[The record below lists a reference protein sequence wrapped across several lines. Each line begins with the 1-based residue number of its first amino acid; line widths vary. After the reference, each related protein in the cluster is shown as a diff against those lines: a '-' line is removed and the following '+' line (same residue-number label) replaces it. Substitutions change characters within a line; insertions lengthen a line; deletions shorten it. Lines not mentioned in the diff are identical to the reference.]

1 MESLSDKLKSLGVKT
16 GARDLPRPKA
26 RKFGFPIE
34 EVMAGFDDHTPLGAT
49 WIVQQDYGRDYQHGS
64 VQLSTECQVGFLAD
78 WCGCEGLNNHALHEY
93 IFLDTE
99 TSGLAGGTGTY
110 AFMIGLG
117 FRTQSGFRLM
127 QMFMRDPSQEPAL
140 LASLS
145 RVLSPFKVVVTFNGR
160 GFDIPLLKT
169 RHVMNGIP
177 QPFDDLQHIDLLPVA
192 RKLWRNR
199 LPSRALKSL
208 EIDILGVP
216 RSADEVPGYL
226 IPEMYFEYLRSGD
239 ARPLS
244 GIFYHNGMDILSLA
258 ALFIFVN
265 DLLAAPL
272 QLQSIDSLDLLAIAR
287 AHEDQGFIDQAIG
300 LYERAIAQGLPRPF
314 FTDTLHR
321 FAQLNRRQGSWERAL
336 GLWMKSAN
344 EYHHIEAYVELAKFY
359 EHRQRN
365 YEEALSWTQA
375 ALQFLNASDRIPA
388 KKIMLQKELER
399 RIARLVKKIAQSP
412 L

>member
-1 MESLSDKLKSLGVKT
+1 
-16 GARDLPRPKA
+16 
-26 RKFGFPIE
+26 
-34 EVMAGFDDHTPLGAT
+34 
-49 WIVQQDYGRDYQHGS
+49 
-64 VQLSTECQVGFLAD
+64 
-78 WCGCEGLNNHALHEY
+78 
-93 IFLDTE
+93 
-99 TSGLAGGTGTY
+99 
-110 AFMIGLG
+110 
-117 FRTQSGFRLM
+117 
-127 QMFMRDPSQEPAL
+127 
-140 LASLS
+140 
-145 RVLSPFKVVVTFNGR
+145 VVTFNGR

-216 RSADEVPGYL
+216 RSADDVPGYL

-336 GLWMKSAN
+336 HLWMKSAN
-344 EYHHIEAYVELAKFY
+344 EYQHIEACVELAKFY

-375 ALQFLNASDRIPA
+375 ALQFLSTSDRIPA